1 MDLIRRTVGIDIG
14 THKAVA
20 YMRGRGIV
28 FEEPS
33 IVAFDTYTNKI
44 LAAGTEAQEMLGRTP
59 GNVLTV
65 KPVVEGVIANFR
77 AATAMLKRV
86 IRVGVGRS
94 FVRPYCILS
103 VPSHITQ
110 VQKRALMQ
118 ATKNAGANRVYLIEE
133 VLSSAFGIGLDIKN
147 PVGHMILDIGAG
159 STSVGIVAKG
169 RVILSNGRRIG
180 GENFNR
186 AIENYLR
193 ENYGLYAGEASV
205 EKMKTTIGSLV
216 KLEHPRI
223 FEIAGRD
230 IATGLPKSVML
241 NSNDMESVMRP
252 VAKEII
258 RAVKSLLS
266 TTPPELSSDLLRK
279 GMYLTG
285 SSAQLAGFRELLMS
299 GTGLQVHMVDHPGT
313 ATVRGTGR
321 AMQWMGAYETEE
333 KKDFVKRAHSVENAE
348 RLRRH

>member
-14 THKAVA
+14 THKAAA
-20 YMRGRGIV
+20 YVRGRGLV

-65 KPVVEGVIANFR
+65 KPVVEGVIADFR

-86 IRVGVGRS
+86 IKVGVGRS
-94 FVRPYCILS
+94 IVKPDCILS

-133 VLSSAFGIGLDIKN
+133 VLASAFGIGLDIKN

-159 STSVGIVAKG
+159 STSIGIISRG
-169 RVILSNGRRIG
+169 QVILSSGRRIG

-205 EKMKTTIGSLV
+205 ETMKTTIGSLV
-216 KLEHPRI
+216 KLEHPKI

-230 IATGLPKSVML
+230 IATGLPKSVL
-241 NSNDMESVMRP
+241 FNSNDMERAMRP
-252 VAKEII
+252 VAEEIT
-258 RAVKSLLS
+258 RAVKSILS
-266 TTPPELSSDLLRK
+266 TTPPELSSDVLRK
-279 GMYLTG
+279 GVYLTG
-285 SSAQLAGFRELLMS
+285 SSAQLAGFAEMITE
-299 GTGLQVHMVDHPGT
+299 GTGLNIHMVDNPGT
-313 ATVRGTGR
+313 VTVRGTGR
-321 AMQWMGAYETEE
+321 AMQWMGSYEAEE
-333 KKDFVKRAHSVENAE
+333 KKDFIKRARTVENAE